1 MNRPMSRPGRR
12 SPQRVIAGVVLSL
25 AVAGSA
31 LGAVPAAAA
40 PGVPPTAAAAVL
52 AAGTAAVNLDGVSVT
67 GQLDDVARDV
77 LLRPYTAGE
86 KVKYAF
92 VVRNNGTK
100 TVTVAP
106 VSGPFTPF
114 VPADGGGN
122 CRYINLKPAA
132 SYTCASA
139 RHTVTQAEIDAGSF
153 ATASQW
159 QVGAATKTLPT
170 PPVTVRANVASDVGE
185 VRISGTPATP
195 QRNTATAPYAV
206 GEALEYAFTVTNTG
220 SGAVDVAP
228 TAGSFTPFLA
238 TDGPGNCSYKGLA
251 AGASYSCATA
261 RHSVTREELDRGFL
275 VPVTS
280 WTAGAQSASVTTD
293 AVKLGT
299 PLDDPNNAYLAAPGQ
314 DRGLG
319 FHDVTKD
326 GAPREIRND
335 LASGALTGM
344 VEFAQSHTI
353 DPAGNAAKE
362 MPNLVAERAALLL
375 FTPTTE
381 TSGVSVRV
389 SVKGVDKG
397 TLALKPPAE
406 LAQTDAKYTGSRPA
420 VVYSKRAWS
429 IDLPWDSVAP
439 GLELAF
445 TNSAGAAGTL
455 PAAAITIGAP
465 TEMVVNNIEL
475 GMLTTPNM
483 SGDHYFI
490 NNPAASASDY
500 FQTIPVSKLIMAK
513 YEAVQL
519 NKVIVANG
527 NIYTPENPSVTNG
540 DVYSGDMRENVGKAQ
555 VSTGINLANFGITSG
570 PMNQSQPSVYNQR
583 IIHHSAGLYANG
595 RAEHGL
601 SGGNGMAT
609 VYSTSGNEL
618 SHELGHSYGLG
629 HYPGQNSAL
638 PGDAATINA
647 THHADSGWGY
657 NANRGLLRTNLDT
670 SGGFQAGGTSV
681 NGLPF
686 LQTFAGS
693 YNYMTDAMSGGSVSS
708 NDSKFTLHTGY
719 SAKRIQD
726 NFKTVVADLTYP
738 SGYRDWDAATGA
750 FVDAKAKNAAFNYL
764 RPAAVGVP
772 VVSLLGG
779 YVPADPA
786 KAVLY
791 PSIRSNWGNSFDY
804 PAPAM
809 DAPASSRVCWM
820 DVSFQDG
827 HTKQY
832 ALSGGVA
839 GVPAG
844 NALQFNINIAASQ
857 KPTGADL
864 MCKINGA
871 TTAYGNHVTIATD
884 LAPMPD
890 AVTVGQEAGYT
901 ALQAAELPRL
911 QTELESLSSLA
922 MPVLSSDGAM
932 MLNTWRSQLGTLS
945 ATAQAVVAKLD
956 GYATAAAGVDKFLR
970 YYQDTLGTATTQARL
985 QALLADGKLVG
996 AGSKVVPA
1004 GGAVRVDVGNGSATG
1019 YCLKLYTNDD
1029 GTLEA
1034 RVPTSATVG
1043 AECTGAANETW
1054 LMDGRGAVHNG
1065 ARPDL
1070 CLTSADPSRPTSCQ
1084 VTDGQ
1089 QKWSYQADG
1098 HLNSVASPGR
1108 SIDLNRATRKPILYG
1123 TATGSNQKWVGLTYS
1138 PSPALVL
1145 LEPASLKKLGE
1156 LGL

>member
-1 MNRPMSRPGRR
+1 MNRPMRRPGRR
-12 SPQRVIAGVVLSL
+12 SYQRVISGTVLSL
-25 AVAGSA
+25 AVAASA
-31 LGAVPAAAA
+31 LGTVPAVAA
-40 PGVPPTAAAAVL
+40 PAIPATASAAVL
-52 AAGTAAVNLDGVSVT
+52 AAGTATIDLEGVSVT
-67 GQLDDVARDV
+67 GQLADVARDV
-77 LLRPYTAGE
+77 LLRPYVAGE
-86 KVKYAF
+86 KVKYTF
-92 VVRNNGTK
+92 TVSNRRTE
-100 TVTVAP
+100 TVTVLP
-106 VSGPFTPF
+106 TSGPFKPF

-122 CRYINLKPAA
+122 CRFVNLKPGA
-132 SYTCASA
+132 SYNCTTTS
-139 RHTVTQAEIDAGSF
+139 HTVTPAEIDAGSF
-153 ATASQW
+153 ATASEW
-159 QVGAATKTLPT
+159 QVGAVTKTLAT
-170 PPVTVRANVASDVGE
+170 PPVTVRANVATDVGQ
-185 VRISGTPATP
+185 VRISGTPAVP
-195 QRNTATAPYAV
+195 QRDTTTAPYAV
-206 GEALEYAFTVTNTG
+206 GEALPYSFTVTNTG
-220 SGAVDVAP
+220 AGAVDVAP
-228 TAGSFTPFLA
+228 TAGSFAPFLPA
-238 TDGPGNCSYKGLA
+238 DGPGNCSYTGLA
-251 AGASYSCATA
+251 PGASYTCATA
-261 RHSVTREELDRGFL
+261 RHAVTREELDRGFM
-275 VPVTS
+275 VPVTN
-280 WTAGAQSASVTTD
+280 WTAGTQSASVTTD
-293 AVKLGT
+293 ALKLGT
-299 PLDDPNNAYLAAPGQ
+299 PLADPNNAYLAEPGK

-326 GAPREIRND
+326 GTPRDIRND
-335 LASGALTGM
+335 LATGPLSGM

-353 DPAGNAAKE
+353 DPAGNGVKE
-362 MPNLVAERAALLL
+362 MPNLVAARAALLL
-375 FTPTTE
+375 FTPTQE
-381 TSGVSVRV
+381 TTGVSVRV
-389 SVKGVDKG
+389 TVKGVDKG

-406 LAQTDAKYTGSRPA
+406 LAQTDAKYTGARPA

-429 IDLPWDSVAP
+429 IDLPWDSVMP

-445 TNSAGAAGTL
+445 TDSAGAAGTL
-455 PAAAITIGAP
+455 PATAITIGAP

-483 SGDHYFI
+483 NGDHYFI

-513 YEAVQL
+513 YESVQL

-657 NANRGLLRTNLDT
+657 NAYRGLLRTNLNT
-670 SGGFQAGGTSV
+670 SGPFNAQGTSV

-686 LQTFAGS
+686 LQNFAGS
-693 YNYMTDAMSGGSVSS
+693 YNYMTDAMSGGSVAS
-708 NDSKFTLHTGY
+708 NASKFTLHTGY

-726 NFKTVVADLTYP
+726 NFKTVVADLAYP
-738 SGYRDWDAATGA
+738 SGYRDWDAATGG

-772 VVSLLGG
+772 VVTLLGG

-791 PSIRSNWGNSFDY
+791 PSFRSNWGNSFDY
-804 PAPAM
+804 PAPAT
-809 DAPASSRVCWM
+809 DGPAASRVCWM
-820 DVSFQDG
+820 DVSFLDG
-827 HTKQY
+827 RTKQY

-839 GVPAG
+839 GVPAS
-844 NALQFNINIAASQ
+844 NALQFNINIAASE

-864 MCKINGA
+864 LCKSNGA
-871 TTAYGNHVTIATD
+871 TKAYGNHVTIATD

-890 AVTVGQEAGYT
+890 AVTVGQEAGYS
-901 ALQAAELPRL
+901 ALQQAELPKL
-911 QTELESLSSLA
+911 QTELESLSSQT
-922 MPVLSSDGAM
+922 MPVLTSDGAM

-945 ATAQAVVAKLD
+945 APAQAMVAKLD
-956 GYATAAAGVDKFLR
+956 GHSAAATNVEKFLS
-970 YYQDTLGTATTQARL
+970 YYRDSLSTAPTQARL
-985 QALLADGKLVG
+985 QALLADGKLVN
-996 AGSKVVPA
+996 AGSKVISA
-1004 GGAVRVDVGNGSATG
+1004 GGAVRVDASNSNAG
-1019 YCLKLYTNDD
+1019 YCLKLYANDD

-1034 RVPTSATVG
+1034 RVPTPATSG
-1043 AECTGAANETW
+1043 TECTGAANETW

-1070 CLTSADPSRPTSCQ
+1070 CLTSADPSRPTRCA

-1089 QKWSYQADG
+1089 QKWLYHADG
-1098 HLNSVASPGR
+1098 HLNSVASPGK
-1108 SIDLNRATRKPILYG
+1108 SMDLNRATRKPILYG
-1123 TATGSNQKWVGLTYS
+1123 TASGSNQKWVGLSYS
-1138 PSPALVL
+1138 SSPALVL
-1145 LEPASLKKLGE
+1145 LDAAVLKKLGE